1 MSKSKILALVA
12 LITALLLIPVTQA
25 LAETMKFRIVY
36 FHTQV
41 EVVEVP
47 DYEGHKI
54 YAGGSTG
61 LATLTTGEVA
71 VATLKWVA
79 DYIKGAGPVPIGYIR
94 LTFEDGST
102 IDYKGVLYTRPDP
115 NGNGSLFERGTGEI
129 YQGTG
134 RFAGIRGTLTSS
146 GRRFA
151 PMGEKAQCYL
161 DYTLTYTLP

>member
-1 MSKSKILALVA
+1 MSKSKMIALVA
-12 LITALLLIPVTQA
+12 LITASFLIPVTEA
-25 LAETMKFRIVY
+25 VAETMKMRIVY

-61 LATLTTGEVA
+61 LATLESGQVA

-79 DYIKGAGPVPIGYIR
+79 DYIKGTGPVPLGYIR

-102 IDYKGVLYTRPDP
+102 IDFKSLIHTRPDP
-115 NGNGSLFERGTGEI
+115 NGTGSLFERITAEI
-129 YQGTG
+129 YQGSG
-134 RFAGIRGTLTSS
+134 KYVGIRGTGTGK

-151 PMGEKAQCYL
+151 PLGAKAQCYL
-161 DYTLTYTLP
+161 DYTLTYSLP